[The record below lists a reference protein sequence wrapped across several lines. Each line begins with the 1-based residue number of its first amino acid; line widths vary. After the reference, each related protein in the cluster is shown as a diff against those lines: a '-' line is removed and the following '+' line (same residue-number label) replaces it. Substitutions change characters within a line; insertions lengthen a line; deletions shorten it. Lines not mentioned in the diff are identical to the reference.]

1 MVEKLH
7 RHYCLYIP
15 DCVAVTYPIKCKDI
29 IKDLMYYKDLK
40 HEIQSL
46 TKCFYNPTLRQLMSQ
61 LCHSCVSVM
70 SHLCH
75 SCVVFV
81 SEN

>member
-1 MVEKLH
+1 MKENKLELTDKWIKHIVDKLH
-7 RHYCLYIP
+7 KQYCLYIP

-46 TKCFYNPTLRQLMSQ
+46 TKCFYNPTLRHK
-61 LCHSCVSVM
+61 CD
-70 SHLCH
+70 
-75 SCVVFV
+75 
-81 SEN
+81 N